1 MTRVARRG
9 HQPPWAPPALPVV
22 QSGVLHAWGGEA
34 GDAVAVRTT
43 CSTRPEQ
50 GSRAA
55 GGRSCEYHCAR
66 VPFRRRT
73 PRSPGTHCDGVPS
86 GGGDGWP
93 NACVLFASS
102 FGSQRS
108 SGQSGFRDRQQ
119 GLLQLPQPR
128 ATPGEDCVPTSG
140 SLLFVA
146 TAPRLLEPNCSF
158 CASPTSSTRARR
170 GRMDRI
176 GTQAKSSMTTSRI
189 FPSRT
194 SR

>member
-1 MTRVARRG
+1 MLGEGRQAMRWLFERLVRLGLSRVLVLLVA
-9 HQPPWAPPALPVV
+9 ALASTTALVFR
-22 QSGVLHAWGGEA
+22 SGVE
-34 GDAVAVRTT
+34 
-43 CSTRPEQ
+43 P
-50 GSRAA
+50 
-55 GGRSCEYHCAR
+55 
-66 VPFRRRT
+66 

-189 FPSRT
+189 FPFRT